1 MDGIIYVELCVN
13 SWRIKVEQ
21 DQSRTGLTAQDKL
34 LEAAFDIFGKH
45 GYESATTRM
54 IAGEAGVNIAAIP
67 YYFGGKEGLYRAV
80 ISHIVSQIQSQAA
93 DILEKVAVTDL
104 TGTNAADLARD
115 LLDELLTRFINFILG
130 SSQGQRISRI
140 MMREQMYP
148 SSVYDLIYKGFMYPI
163 LSTVAKLVSA
173 ITGVESNRRTML
185 QATAIIGQVLIFR
198 ISRETIVLA
207 LDLQG
212 YDEGELQEI
221 RDVILLH
228 THRILGEEG

>member
-1 MDGIIYVELCVN
+1 M
-13 SWRIKVEQ
+13 
-21 DQSRTGLTAQDKL
+21 
-34 LEAAFDIFGKH
+34 EAAFDIFGKH

-93 DILEKVAVTDL
+93 DILEKVANTDL
-104 TGTNAADLARD
+104 TGANAADLARD

-148 SSVYDLIYKGFMYPI
+148 SSVYDLIYNGFMYPI

-173 ITGVESNRRTML
+173 ITGVESHRRAML

-212 YDEGELQEI
+212 YDKGELQEI